1 MGKITVEEIEARVKE
16 SLDREARLNDEIAE
30 LENTGSAID
39 IEIECAAKQGDV
51 NLYLANKKRRAD
63 VDEEI
68 YVKRTAIE
76 NNSPGISHE
85 DALQAWNSYAE
96 QYNKNLRKKLDTF
109 YSLRQ
114 KMRDAYREMID
125 LQGDAL
131 ETRERL
137 ARYIGIK
144 VEPMA
149 VTDFDRDFQMEF
161 VPQNTGEL
169 KLAGAPRSITDPDTL
184 YYLAGTGPVLHDL
197 QATPIVKK
205 ADGVLVWHRVRS
217 PLYY

>member
-1 MGKITVEEIEARVKE
+1 MGRITVEDIDARVKE
-16 SLDREARLNDEIAE
+16 AQDREARLTDEIAE

-39 IEIECAAKQGDV
+39 VDIEDAAKKGDV
-51 NLYLANKKRRAD
+51 DLYLANKKRRAD

-68 YVKRTAIE
+68 YVKRTAME
-76 NNSPGISHE
+76 NISADITLE
-85 DALQAWNSYAE
+85 EVLQAWSNYSD
-96 QYNKNLRKKLDTF
+96 QYNKTLRKKLDTY

-114 KMRDAYREMID
+114 KMRDTYRELID

-137 ARYIGIK
+137 ARYVGVK

-149 VTDFDRDFQMEF
+149 VTDFDKDFTMEF
-161 VPQNTGEL
+161 IPQNNSEL
-169 KLAGAPRSITDPDTL
+169 KLAGAPRTITDPDAL
-184 YYLAGTGPVLHDL
+184 YYLAGIGPVLHDL
-197 QATPIVKK
+197 QPNGTVKK
-205 ADGVLVWHRVRS
+205 MDGVLVWHRVKS